1 VFKINFLLF
10 SVILNII
17 LLAVVLWMFFKFIW
31 KKRAKKGPDYVWV
44 GEGPDP
50 FTGKKEDIWKK

>member
-17 LLAVVLWMFFKFIW
+17 FLAALIAMFYIFVW
-31 KKRAKKGPDYVWV
+31 KKRKRKDGYVWV
-44 GEGPDP
+44 GEGEDP